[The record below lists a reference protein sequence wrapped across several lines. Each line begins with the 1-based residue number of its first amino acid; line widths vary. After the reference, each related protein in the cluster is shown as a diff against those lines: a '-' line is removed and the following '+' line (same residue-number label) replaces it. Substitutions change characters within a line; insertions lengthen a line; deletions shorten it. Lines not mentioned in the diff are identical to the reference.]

1 MRNKY
6 LYVTIILFL
15 VISNIQYAQTKDLNK
30 LISTAIKVSP
40 TIKML
45 MAKKQAAKNKIPQ
58 FSNLPD
64 PMLTL
69 GFRNMPTSSFSF
81 SEDPMSQKTIGITQ
95 SFPFPGR
102 LSAKED
108 VAAIDTSIINQE
120 IKDAENEIRKLV
132 SKAYYNLNYYR
143 RAIFYSKESRKL
155 LFDIKDVVGVKY
167 SVSSATQQNLI
178 KVQLE
183 ITKIDDKIE
192 SLKSRERSS
201 LSKLNALLLQSTDK
215 NIKTVLIDS
224 IETIDLTVNQLEKL
238 AKTNRPYLKGIQLL
252 KEKDK
257 LKQVSAEKEFY
268 PNISLGLQYSF
279 RNQVTATSRYLNNF
293 FSVVVGFS
301 LPINYGGKKT
311 AKVEEAISLQNLQS
325 EKYNSSLQF
334 LESRFGSSIAELKSI
349 EERINLFKDGLLPQ
363 AQQNLKSALASYQV
377 NEVDFINVIDAQN
390 QLYEIETN
398 LYRLK
403 TSYLKQIADLEFLT
417 GANLSADR

>member
-143 RAIFYSKESRKL
+143 RAIFYAKESRKL

-183 ITKIDDKIE
+183 ITMLDDKIE
-192 SLKSRERSS
+192 SLKGREQSELSR
-201 LSKLNALLLQSTDK
+201 LNALLLNRADNK
-215 NIKTVLIDS
+215 
-224 IETIDLTVNQLEKL
+224 IETGLINSIKFIKLTGNSLEKL
-238 AKTNRPYLKGIQLL
+238 AKNNRPYLKGIELL

-257 LKQVSAEKEFY
+257 LKQISAEKEFY

-279 RNQVTATSRYLNNF
+279 RNQVNVTSRYLNNF
-293 FSVVVGFS
+293 LSVVVGFS
-301 LPINYGGKKT
+301 LPLNYGGKRT
-311 AKVEEAISLQNLQS
+311 AKVEETISLQKLHE
-325 EKYNSSLQF
+325 EKFYSSLQF
-334 LESRFGSSIAELKSI
+334 LNDKFGSSVAELNSI
-349 EERINLFKDGLLPQ
+349 KERIKLFKEGLLPQ
-363 AQQNLKSALASYQV
+363 ALQNYKSALASYQV

-390 QLYEIETN
+390 QLYQIETN
-398 LYRLK
+398 LYKLK
-403 TSYLKQIADLEFLT
+403 TDYLKQIAELEFLT
-417 GANLSADR
+417 GSRLANN

>member
-45 MAKKQAAKNKIPQ
+45 IAKKQAAKNKIPQ

-120 IKDAENEIRKLV
+120 IKDSENEIRKLV
-132 SKAYYNLNYYR
+132 SKAYYNLIYYR
-143 RAIFYSKESRKL
+143 RAIFYAKESRKL
-155 LFDIKDVVGVKY
+155 LIDIKDVVGVKY

-183 ITKIDDKIE
+183 ITKLDDKIE
-192 SLKSRERSS
+192 TLKGREQTALSS
-201 LSKLNALLLQSTDK
+201 LNALLLNRADNK
-215 NIKTVLIDS
+215 
-224 IETIDLTVNQLEKL
+224 IETGLINSINFIEITGKSLEEL
-238 AKTNRPYLKGIQLL
+238 AKNNRPYLKGIELL

-257 LKQVSAEKEFY
+257 LKQISAEKEFY

-279 RNQVTATSRYLNNF
+279 RNQVNVTSRYLNNF
-293 FSVVVGFS
+293 LSVVVGFS
-301 LPINYGGKKT
+301 LPLNYGGKRT
-311 AKVEEAISLQNLQS
+311 AKVEETISLQKLHE
-325 EKYNSSLQF
+325 EKFYSSLQF
-334 LESRFGSSIAELKSI
+334 LNDKFGSSVAELNSI
-349 EERINLFKDGLLPQ
+349 EERIKLFKEGLLPQ
-363 AQQNLKSALASYQV
+363 ALQNYKSALASYQV

-390 QLYEIETN
+390 QLYQIETS
-398 LYRLK
+398 LYKLK
-403 TSYLKQIADLEFLT
+403 TDYLKQIAELEFLT
-417 GANLSADR
+417 GSRLAIN

>member
-40 TIKML
+40 KLKML
-45 MAKKQAAKNKIPQ
+45 YAKKEAAVNKIPQ
-58 FSNLPD
+58 VSNLPD

-69 GFRNMPTSSFSF
+69 GLRNMPTSSFSF
-81 SEDPMSQKTIGITQ
+81 SEDPMSQKTIGLQQT
-95 SFPFPGR
+95 FPFPGK

-108 VAAIDTSIINQE
+108 VAAIDTTIINQE